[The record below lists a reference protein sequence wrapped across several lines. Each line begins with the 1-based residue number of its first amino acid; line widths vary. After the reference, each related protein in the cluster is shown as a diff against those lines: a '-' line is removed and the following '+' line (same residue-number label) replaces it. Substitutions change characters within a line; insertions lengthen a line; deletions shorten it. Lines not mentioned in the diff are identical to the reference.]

1 MDLINFTKK
10 FKKMYCFQNELLFKF
25 KTQTFNGFWFGEI
38 SYSFN
43 NVKFSM
49 CYKSMICAFNK
60 WL

>member
-1 MDLINFTKK
+1 MDLKYLAEK
-10 FKKMYCFQNELLFKF
+10 FKKMICFLNKSSFKF

-38 SYSFN
+38 GYSFN

-60 WL
+60 